1 MPNVEEKLQALLAT
15 KCSAYPTE
23 APYGTAMPFL
33 TWQQVGGEPI
43 VYVNGKMPNYMR
55 MLVQI
60 NLWAVSDKE
69 ASRLIREIEE
79 MLCDSDLCATPDS
92 GAVSEIDEG
101 RMNMRGRRQSFSI
114 WGSRT

>member
-23 APYGTAMPFL
+23 ATYGTEMPFL

-43 VYVNGKMPNYMR
+43 VYVNGKMPNYTR
-55 MLVQI
+55 ILVQI

-69 ASRLIREIEE
+69 ASRLIREIE
-79 MLCDSDLCATPDS
+79 
-92 GAVSEIDEG
+92 
-101 RMNMRGRRQSFSI
+101 
-114 WGSRT
+114 